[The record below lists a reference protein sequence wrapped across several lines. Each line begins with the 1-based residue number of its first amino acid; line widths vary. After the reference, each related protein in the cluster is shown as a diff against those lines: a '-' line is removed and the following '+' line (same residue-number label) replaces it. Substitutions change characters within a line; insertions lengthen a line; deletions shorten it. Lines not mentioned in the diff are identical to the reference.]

1 MIVIP
6 ISFLFRPLADVLFK
20 NKKLLIK
27 CYIKNKPFLI
37 RIYNEIVLINLF
49 YVKLII
55 FMYLIFYIVLNFI
68 TS

>member
-1 MIVIP
+1 MV
-6 ISFLFRPLADVLFK
+6 LHLFK